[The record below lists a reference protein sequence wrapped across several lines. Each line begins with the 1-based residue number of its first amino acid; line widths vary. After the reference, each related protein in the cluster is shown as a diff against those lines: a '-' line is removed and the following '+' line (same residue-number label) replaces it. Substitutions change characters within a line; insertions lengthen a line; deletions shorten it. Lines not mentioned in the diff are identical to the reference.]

1 MNGVG
6 EGVDEGALSSHFG
19 QFGAGVVEAIEV
31 GGDGSAV
38 VKFKTRRGA
47 EIALKSKGDMNG
59 SRLTMGWHTEVAPKV
74 EEAGKEAEAGK
85 AEEVRDA
92 DL

>member
-1 MNGVG
+1 M
-6 EGVDEGALSSHFG
+6 
-19 QFGAGVVEAIEV
+19 EAIEV

-85 AEEVRDA
+85 AEDA